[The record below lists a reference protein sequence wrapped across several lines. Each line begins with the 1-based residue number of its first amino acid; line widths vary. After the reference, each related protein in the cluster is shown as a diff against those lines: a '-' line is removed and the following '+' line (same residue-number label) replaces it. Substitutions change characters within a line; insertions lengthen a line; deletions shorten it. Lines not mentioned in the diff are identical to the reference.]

1 MSTKNAAA
9 SISTTIGN
17 VTLELRQ
24 GNIALLDVDAVVN
37 AANEYLNLGAGVA
50 GAIREAGGEIIQK
63 ECHEIGFCPVGS
75 AVMTSGGKMIARHV
89 IHAVGPMYGEGNE
102 NEKLRS
108 AISTSIN
115 LAEEKGLKSVAFPA
129 IGAGFF
135 HFPINECAKIIVGTI
150 KDSAPN
156 LKSVEK
162 IVVCLHDD
170 AKMKVFADSLK
181 A

>member
-1 MSTKNAAA
+1 MSTHNATA
-9 SISTTIGN
+9 SMMTTTEN
-17 VTLELRQ
+17 VTIELRQ

-50 GAIREAGGEIIQK
+50 GAIRETGGETIQK

-75 AVMTSGGKMIARHV
+75 SVITSGGKMIARYV

-108 AISTSIN
+108 AISSALK
-115 LAEEKGLKSVAFPA
+115 LAEDKGLKSIAFPA

-135 HFPINECAKIIVGTI
+135 HFPIIDCAKIIISTI
-150 KDSAPN
+150 KDNAPT
-156 LKSVEK
+156 LKRVNHV
-162 IVVCLHDD
+162 IICLHDD
-170 AKMKVFADSLK
+170 AKMKIFENTLNA
-181 A
+181 